1 MKSEPKIF
9 ENKKPKQKAFISGFL
24 KVSIVLSIIAV
35 VALAKT
41 VSADPTSMTTIVT
54 ESMALAIVLGTGIV
68 FGIRDAIRA
77 QKIIVKVSDDDVDV
91 TVGTAHGVYPVADFI
106 GTNLND
112 TGASYRKYDLELV
125 FANGESEDNLYV
137 ALPGIRGWL
146 FSKIV
151 DAISIAKH
159 NKTGDEEK
167 YEPFEGDLY
176 EGSTVEPF
184 SGSPVKT
191 LLKFLMFELFMIA
204 LIAGIFIF
212 FKINISLAMKIIL
225 LSLAGICVT
234 ITVVWIILAPRL
246 NKKSLANQV
255 GSLRIEDNGLKI
267 NDEEF
272 LYRNIKSISMTP
284 PYLLNVNEEFRLLTI
299 ELKHSDETR
308 VFNLVLRPKANE
320 TEELVAAGC
329 SCTYPALYERIKTD
343 PGTAEL
349 FKE

>member
-1 MKSEPKIF
+1 MKSEPKVF
-9 ENKKPKQKAFISGFL
+9 ENKKPKEKAFISGFL
-24 KVSIVLSIIAV
+24 KVTIVLAIIAV

-54 ESMALAIVLGTGIV
+54 ISMAAVIVLGVAVT

-77 QKIIVKVSDDDVDV
+77 QKIIVKVSDDEVDV

-112 TGASYRKYDLELV
+112 SGETYRKYNLELV

-151 DAISIAKH
+151 DAIAIAKH
-159 NKTGDEEK
+159 NLTGEEEK
-167 YEPFEGDLY
+167 YEPFDGDLY
-176 EGSTVEPF
+176 EGTTVEPF
-184 SGSPVKT
+184 AGNPVKT
-191 LLKFLMFELFMIA
+191 LFKFLMFELFMIG
-204 LIAGIFIF
+204 LITAIFVF
-212 FKINISLAMKIIL
+212 FKINISLTMKIV
-225 LSLAGICVT
+225 LSVLAGISVIVT
-234 ITVVWIILAPRL
+234 IVWIIITPGL

-255 GSLRIEDNGLKI
+255 GSLRFEDYGLKI

-284 PYLLNVNEEFRLLTI
+284 PYLLNVNEEFRILTI
-299 ELKHSDETR
+299 ELKHSDEPR

>member
-1 MKSEPKIF
+1 MKREPKVF

-24 KVSIVLSIIAV
+24 KVTIALSIIAI

-54 ESMALAIVLGTGIV
+54 VSMAFAIVLCVGIA

-77 QKIIVKVSDDDVDV
+77 QKIIVKITDEDVDV

-112 TGASYRKYDLELV
+112 TGTSYRKYNLELV

-151 DAISIAKH
+151 DVILIAKH
-159 NKTGDEEK
+159 NLSGEEEK
-167 YEPFEGDLY
+167 YEPFDGDLY
-176 EGSTVEPF
+176 EATTVEPF
-184 SGSPVKT
+184 AGNPVKT
-191 LLKFLMFELFMIA
+191 LLKLLMFELFMIG
-204 LIAGIFIF
+204 LIAAIFIF
-212 FKINISLAMKIIL
+212 FKINISLTVKIIL
-225 LSLAGICVT
+225 SVLAGISVT

-255 GSLRIEDNGLKI
+255 GSLRFEDYGLKI

-299 ELKHSDETR
+299 ELKHSDEPR

-329 SCTYPALYERIKTD
+329 TCTYPALYERIKTD

>member
-1 MKSEPKIF
+1 MKNEPKVF
-9 ENKKPKQKAFISGFL
+9 ENMKPKQKAFISGFL
-24 KVSIVLSIIAV
+24 KVTIALSIIAI

-54 ESMALAIVLGTGIV
+54 VSMAFAIVLCVGIA

-77 QKIIVKVSDDDVDV
+77 QKIIVKVTDEDVDV

-112 TGASYRKYDLELV
+112 TGTSYRKYNLELV

-146 FSKIV
+146 FSKIA
-151 DAISIAKH
+151 DAILIAKH
-159 NKTGDEEK
+159 NLSGEEEK
-167 YEPFEGDLY
+167 YEPFDGDLY
-176 EGSTVEPF
+176 EATTVEPF
-184 SGSPVKT
+184 AGNPVKT
-191 LLKFLMFELFMIA
+191 LLKLLMFELFMIG
-204 LIAGIFIF
+204 LIAAIFIF
-212 FKINISLAMKIIL
+212 FKINISLTVKIIL
-225 LSLAGICVT
+225 SVLAGISVT

-255 GSLRIEDNGLKI
+255 GSLRFEDYGLKI

-299 ELKHSDETR
+299 ELKHSDEPR

-329 SCTYPALYERIKTD
+329 TCTYPALYERIKTD